1 MAAGEKKPGVARL
14 PGRIDVRKPT
24 RSRVLPRFA
33 QGSPGD
39 RVVQRWLVL
48 RAQTT
53 DRLVRWFPPR
63 EFFMRSEGQVRFLRI
78 STRLQAG
85 IAAGVG
91 LAVLLWAG
99 VLGWAL
105 VAHIVA
111 GSDRQSL
118 LTREAAVASAET
130 RVSHYRANLEAVAS
144 DLKKRQD
151 FLEKAVQGVIGP
163 IPDTLP
169 KGTVSDSSG
178 ETAKTVR
185 KISQVMPEAAPLA
198 RIEARQIAFAERLTR
213 FADNRANAASGA
225 IRKVGLNPATVI
237 ADDARAEGGPLIRL
251 GAGVD
256 PRFLRLAA
264 SLGQMSA
271 MNTGLAHIPN
281 TMPASFQYISSG
293 FGVRT
298 DPIEGGAAFHPG
310 LDFKGP
316 KGAPIYAAAAGMV
329 SFTGKRQGYGNCVE
343 ISHGHGLVTRYAHMS
358 RITARSGQQVT
369 AGTPIGL
376 IGSSGRSTGPHLH
389 FEVRVNDHPVN
400 PRPFLEAP
408 FPHVFPE
415 TQVVGGNANHG

>member
-1 MAAGEKKPGVARL
+1 MPQRARIL
-14 PGRIDVRKPT
+14 RVR
-24 RSRVLPRFA
+24 A
-33 QGSPGD
+33 QLI
-39 RVVQRWLVL
+39 RL
-48 RAQTT
+48 RAQAHVH
-53 DRLVRWFPPR
+53 LVRWFPQR
-63 EFFMRSEGQVRFLRI
+63 EFFMRSEGQVRFLRV

-85 IAAGVG
+85 IAAGVAI
-91 LAVLLWAG
+91 AVLAWVG

-105 VAHIVA
+105 VGQFLA
-111 GSDRQSL
+111 GSNARAL
-118 LTREAAVASAET
+118 LNREAAVASAET
-130 RVSHYRANLEAVAS
+130 RVSRYRANLDSVAG
-144 DLKKRQD
+144 DLKRRQD
-151 FLEKAVQGVIGP
+151 FLEKAVQSVIGP

-185 KISQVMPEAAPLA
+185 KISQSLPEAVPLA

-213 FADNRANAASGA
+213 YADDRARAASGA
-225 IRKVGLNPATVI
+225 IRKVGLNPDTVI

-251 GAGVD
+251 GTGID

-316 KGAPIYAAAAGMV
+316 KGAPIYAAAAGTV
-329 SFTGKRQGYGNCVE
+329 SFTGQRSGYGNCVE

-358 RITARSGQQVT
+358 RITAHPGEPVVP
-369 AGTPIGL
+369 GTPIGL
-376 IGSSGRSTGPHLH
+376 IGSTGRSTGPHLH
-389 FEVRVNDHPVN
+389 FEVRINDRPVN

-408 FPHVFPE
+408 LPHVFPE
-415 TQVVGGNANHG
+415 NQPTGTGPGHG

>member
-1 MAAGEKKPGVARL
+1 M
-14 PGRIDVRKPT
+14 RIE
-24 RSRVLPRFA
+24 A
-33 QGSPGD
+33 
-39 RVVQRWLVL
+39 
-48 RAQTT
+48 
-53 DRLVRWFPPR
+53 RLVRWFPQR
-63 EFFMRSEGQVRFLRI
+63 EFFMRSEGHVRFLRI

-85 IAAGVG
+85 VAAGLG
-91 LAVLLWAG
+91 AAVLVWVG

-105 VAHIVA
+105 IGQLSA
-111 GSDRQSL
+111 GSNARSL

-130 RVSHYRANLEAVAS
+130 RVTRYRANLDAVAG
-144 DLKKRQD
+144 DLKRRQD

-178 ETAKTVR
+178 ETARTVH
-185 KISQVMPEAAPLA
+185 KISQAMPEAVPLA

-213 FADNRANAASGA
+213 FADDRARAASGA

-237 ADDARAEGGPLIRL
+237 ADDARAQGGPLIRL
-251 GAGVD
+251 GVGID
-256 PRFLRLAA
+256 PRFLRMAA

-271 MNTGLAHIPN
+271 MNAGLAHIPN

-316 KGAPIYAAAAGMV
+316 KGAPIYAAAAGTV
-329 SFTGKRQGYGNCVE
+329 SFTGQRSGYGNCVE
-343 ISHGHGLVTRYAHMS
+343 ISHGHGLITRYAHMS
-358 RITARSGQQVT
+358 RITAHPGQPVT
-369 AGTPIGL
+369 PGTPIGL
-376 IGSSGRSTGPHLH
+376 IGSTGRSTGPHLH
-389 FEVRVNDHPVN
+389 FEVRLNDRPVN

-408 FPHVFPE
+408 LPHVFPE
-415 TQVVGGNANHG
+415 KSRTGKGPDHG

>member
-1 MAAGEKKPGVARL
+1 MPSRHDVISRSHAPAEPRGFAARQRAR
-14 PGRIDVRKPT
+14 VT
-24 RSRVLPRFA
+24 VL
-33 QGSPGD
+33 
-39 RVVQRWLVL
+39 VQR
-48 RAQTT
+48 AEA
-53 DRLVRWFPPR
+53 RLVRWFPQR
-63 EFFMRSEGQVRFLRI
+63 EFFMRSEGHVRFLRI
-78 STRLQAG
+78 STRLQAS
-85 IAAGVG
+85 IAAG
-91 LAVLLWAG
+91 LACAVLVWVG

-105 VAHIVA
+105 VGQVFA
-111 GSDRQSL
+111 GSNARSL
-118 LTREAAVASAET
+118 LNREAAVASAESRVT
-130 RVSHYRANLEAVAS
+130 RYRANVDAVAG
-144 DLKKRQD
+144 DLKRRQD
-151 FLEKAVQGVIGP
+151 FLEKAVQSVIGP

-178 ETAKTVR
+178 ESAKTVR
-185 KISQVMPEAAPLA
+185 KISQAMPEAVPLA
-198 RIEARQIAFAERLTR
+198 QIEARQIAFAERLTR
-213 FADNRANAASGA
+213 FADDRAHAASGA
-225 IRKVGLNPATVI
+225 IRKVGLNPATVV

-251 GAGVD
+251 GIGID

-316 KGAPIYAAAAGMV
+316 KGAPIYAAAAGTV
-329 SFTGKRQGYGNCVE
+329 SFTGQRQGYGNCVE

-358 RITARSGQQVT
+358 RITSHMGQQVT
-369 AGTPIGL
+369 PGTPIGL
-376 IGSSGRSTGPHLH
+376 IGSTGRSTGPHLH
-389 FEVRVNDHPVN
+389 FEVRVNDRPVN

-415 TQVVGGNANHG
+415 NPHTGKGPDHG

>member
-1 MAAGEKKPGVARL
+1 MA
-14 PGRIDVRKPT
+14 
-24 RSRVLPRFA
+24 
-33 QGSPGD
+33 
-39 RVVQRWLVL
+39 VL
-48 RAQTT
+48 RATV
-53 DRLVRWFPPR
+53 RAHLVRWFPQR
-63 EFFMRSEGQVRFLRI
+63 EFFMRSEGHVRFLRI
-78 STRLQAG
+78 STRLQASV
-85 IAAGVG
+85 AAGVAG
-91 LAVLLWAG
+91 AVLIWVG

-105 VAHIVA
+105 IGQILA
-111 GSDRQSL
+111 GSSARSL
-118 LTREAAVASAET
+118 LDREAAVASAET
-130 RVSHYRANLEAVAS
+130 RVSRYRANLDTVAG
-144 DLKKRQD
+144 DLKRRQD

-185 KISQVMPEAAPLA
+185 KISQAMPEAVPLA
-198 RIEARQIAFAERLTR
+198 QIEARQIAFAERLTR
-213 FADNRANAASGA
+213 FADDRARAASGA
-225 IRKVGLNPATVI
+225 IRKVGLNPDSVI

-251 GAGVD
+251 GTGID

-271 MNTGLAHIPN
+271 MNAGLAHIPN

-329 SFTGKRQGYGNCVE
+329 SFTGQRQGYGNCVE

-358 RITARSGQQVT
+358 RIIAHPGQPVM

-376 IGSSGRSTGPHLH
+376 IGSTGRSTGPHLH
-389 FEVRVNDHPVN
+389 FEVRVNDRPVN

-408 FPHVFPE
+408 LPHVFSE
-415 TQVVGGNANHG
+415 KSRTGKGYDHG

>member
-1 MAAGEKKPGVARL
+1 MKKRGKTRAPSAFVPVRLEQAWLDARARIAA
-14 PGRIDVRKPT
+14 
-24 RSRVLPRFA
+24 
-33 QGSPGD
+33 
-39 RVVQRWLVL
+39 
-48 RAQTT
+48 
-53 DRLVRWFPPR
+53 RLVRWFPNR
-63 EFFMRSEGQVRFLRI
+63 EFFMRSEGHVRFLRV
-78 STRLQAG
+78 STRLQASV
-85 IAAGVG
+85 AGGVA
-91 LAVLLWAG
+91 LAVLLWIG

-105 VAHIVA
+105 VGQILA
-111 GSDRQSL
+111 GSNRQSL
-118 LTREAAVASAET
+118 LTREAAVASAES
-130 RVSHYRANLEAVAS
+130 RVSRYRANLDAVAG
-144 DLKKRQD
+144 DLKRRQD

-178 ETAKTVR
+178 ETARTVH
-185 KISQVMPEAAPLA
+185 KISLQMPEAAPLA

-213 FADNRANAASGA
+213 FADDRARAASGA

-281 TMPASFQYISSG
+281 AMPASFQYISSG

-316 KGAPIYAAAAGMV
+316 KGAPIYAAAAGTV
-329 SFTGKRQGYGNCVE
+329 SFAGQRQGYGNCVE

-358 RITARSGQQVT
+358 RITTHMGQPVT

-376 IGSSGRSTGPHLH
+376 IGSTGRSTGPHLH
-389 FEVRVNDHPVN
+389 FEVRINDRPVN

-408 FPHVFPE
+408 FPHVFPDNH
-415 TQVVGGNANHG
+415 VVGRDAHHG